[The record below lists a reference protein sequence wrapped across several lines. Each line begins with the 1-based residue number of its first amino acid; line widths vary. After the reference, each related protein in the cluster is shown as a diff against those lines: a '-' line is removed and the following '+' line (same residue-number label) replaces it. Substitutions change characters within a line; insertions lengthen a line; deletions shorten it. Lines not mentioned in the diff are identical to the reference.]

1 METTSPPAPS
11 RPPTDLRDIQLS
23 VRGLAVLQVLLLVGL
38 LVLFFQIN
46 GVPDLTA
53 QRVPRSDF
61 SGSQADS
68 AVGPMGTDINNLRTT
83 VDAMS
88 AQIDAICAAVADKV
102 PAAVSP
108 NPCND
113 VTPTRA
119 P

>member
-1 METTSPPAPS
+1 MEEATPTSPG
-11 RPPTDLRDIQLS
+11 RPQLTLRDLDIKLS
-23 VRGLAVLQVLLLVGL
+23 GLALLLGLLLVGQ
-38 LVLFFQIN
+38 VILFAQVN

-53 QRVPRSDF
+53 QRVPVDN
-61 SGSQADS
+61 GGVQADM
-68 AVGPMGTDINNLRTT
+68 AIGPLAQDVTDLRAT

-108 NPCND
+108 DPCSHPI
-113 VTPTRA
+113 PTRA